1 MNVEFNQKA
10 QLERD
15 THLKDLESTKVK
27 LCEEIEQI
35 KREHAKEISHLQT
48 ELDETK
54 QFIEQQSLQIKG
66 LEQAKENLEE
76 VLEENKEKTL
86 TLETIKAEAIDLN
99 EKLRLE
105 KK

>member
-1 MNVEFNQKA
+1 
-10 QLERD
+10 
-15 THLKDLESTKVK
+15 LKDLESTKVK

-54 QFIEQQSLQIKG
+54 WFIEQKILQIKG
-66 LEQAKENLEE
+66 LEQDNENLEE

-86 TLETIKAEAIDLN
+86 ALETIKQ
-99 EKLRLE
+99 RQ
-105 KK
+105 